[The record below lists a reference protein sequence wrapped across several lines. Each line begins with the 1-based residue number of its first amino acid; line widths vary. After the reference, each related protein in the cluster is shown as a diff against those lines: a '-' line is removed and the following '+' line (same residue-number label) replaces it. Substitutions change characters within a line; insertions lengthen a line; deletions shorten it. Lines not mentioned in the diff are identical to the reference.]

1 MTINEK
7 LSQIQVRFKSKK
19 SRFNSFGKYYFR
31 SAEDILE
38 AIKPFNKELGVYVT
52 INEELVGTEPVPVL
66 KTTATLCDGTSSVS
80 ASALV
85 GVDLNQKGMQTPQQ
99 FGSASSYGKKYA
111 LGNLFLIDDT
121 QDSDATNNHG
131 KDKLTDISKA
141 KTYIKS
147 GGSVDAIKLAVSGFR
162 TQYENANGYE
172 GTMYTGKAPQT
183 SKDVF
188 RSQAELVSAMS
199 DRRYDRDPAYRQD
212 VIEKLER
219 SDNLSF

>member
-38 AIKPFNKELGVYVT
+38 AIKPFNKEFGVYVT
-52 INEELVGTEPVPVL
+52 INEELVSDHPVPVL
-66 KTTATLCDGTSSVS
+66 QTTATLCDGTNHVS

-85 GVDLNQKGMQTPQQ
+85 GVDLMQKGMQTPQQ

-141 KTYIKS
+141 KSYIKS
-147 GGSVDAIKLAVSGFR
+147 GGKIDAIKAKYQL
-162 TQYENANGYE
+162 
-172 GTMYTGKAPQT
+172 T
-183 SKDVF
+183 SA
-188 RSQAELVSAMS
+188 QEAEL
-199 DRRYDRDPAYRQD
+199 
-212 VIEKLER
+212 KTL
-219 SDNLSF
+219 